1 MTESLSILSQTVKM
15 LEEKRQNLTL
25 YCVHLQERLV

>member
-25 YCVHLQERLV
+25 YFVHLQERLV